1 LEQAAHRHS
10 TPAQPEQTGDL
21 FLSEIAF
28 LFPGQGSQ
36 TPGMGLELAE
46 NFNVAR
52 EVFEEADASL
62 GFPLSKLCFEG
73 PAEEL
78 QLTANTQPAI
88 LAVSVAAAR
97 VLEEKG
103 IRPDY
108 VAGHS
113 LGEYSALVAAGSLG
127 LSDALRLVRKRGQ
140 YMQEAVPV
148 GQGAMAALLGLEAGA
163 VDEIC
168 REAAV
173 DEVVSAAN
181 LNSPAQI
188 VIAGD
193 RAAVE
198 RAVEI
203 AKDRGAKRAILLNVS
218 APFHCSLMKPAADR
232 LAVDLDAVAL
242 RDPRVPLVNNADAT
256 VIQTADAIRDGL
268 KRQVTSPVRW
278 TDSMLAL
285 RREGADVFVEAG
297 PGKVLSGLMRQIDR
311 EAQTW
316 RAGDAASL
324 GEVVAAVQPQ

>member
-1 LEQAAHRHS
+1 
-10 TPAQPEQTGDL
+10 
-21 FLSEIAF
+21 
-28 LFPGQGSQ
+28 
-36 TPGMGLELAE
+36 MGLELAQ
-46 NFNVAR
+46 NFSPAR
-52 EVFEEADASL
+52 EVFEEADAAL
-62 GFPLSKLCFEG
+62 GFPLSKLCFGG

-97 VLEEKG
+97 VLREKG

-113 LGEYSALVAAGSLG
+113 LGEYSALVAAGSLE

-148 GQGAMAALLGLEAGA
+148 GQGAMAALLGLDAGA

-168 REAAV
+168 REAAE
-173 DEVVSAAN
+173 DQVVSSAN
-181 LNSPAQI
+181 LNSPGQI

-203 AKDRGAKRAILLNVS
+203 AKARGAKRAILLNVS

-232 LAVDLDAVAL
+232 LAVDLDAVAIS
-242 RDPRVPLVNNADAT
+242 DPRVPLVNNADAMVVRT
-256 VIQTADAIRDGL
+256 VDAVRDGL
-268 KRQVTSPVRW
+268 KRQVTSPVKW

-316 RAGDAASL
+316 RAGDMASL
-324 GEVVAAVQPQ
+324 DELVAALQPQ

>member
-1 LEQAAHRHS
+1 
-10 TPAQPEQTGDL
+10 
-21 FLSEIAF
+21 
-28 LFPGQGSQ
+28 
-36 TPGMGLELAE
+36 MGLELAE

>member
-1 LEQAAHRHS
+1 M
-10 TPAQPEQTGDL
+10 
-21 FLSEIAF
+21 SEIAF

-36 TPGMGLELAE
+36 APGMGLELAQH
-46 NFNVAR
+46 FTSAR
-52 EVFEEADASL
+52 QVFEEADAAL
-62 GFPLSKLCFEG
+62 GFALSKLCFEG

-113 LGEYSALVAAGSLG
+113 LGEYSALVAAGSLD
-127 LSDALRLVRKRGQ
+127 LTDALRLVRKRGE

-148 GQGAMAALLGLEAGA
+148 GHGAMAALLGIESGA

-168 REAAV
+168 REAAEG
-173 DEVVSAAN
+173 EVVSAAN

-188 VIAGD
+188 VIAGH

-198 RAVEI
+198 RAIEL
-203 AKDRGAKRAILLNVS
+203 AKARGAKRAMLLNVS

-232 LAVDLDAVAL
+232 LAIDLDAAIF
-242 RDPRVPLVNNADAT
+242 RDPRVPLVNNADAA
-256 VIQTADAIRDGL
+256 VVRTADAVRDGL
-268 KRQVTSPVRW
+268 KRQVTCPVKW
-278 TDSMLAL
+278 SESMLAL
-285 RREGADVFVEAG
+285 RREGVGLFVEAG
-297 PGKVLSGLMRQIDR
+297 PGKVLSGLMGQIDR
-311 EAQTW
+311 EARTA
-316 RAGDAASL
+316 RAGDMASL
-324 GEVVAAVQPQ
+324 EEVVGAVQPQ

>member
-1 LEQAAHRHS
+1 
-10 TPAQPEQTGDL
+10 
-21 FLSEIAF
+21 LSEIAF

-36 TPGMGLELAE
+36 APGMGLELAE
-46 NFNVAR
+46 HFTRAR
-52 EVFEEADASL
+52 EVFEQADAAL

-103 IRPDY
+103 VRPDY

-113 LGEYSALVAAGSLG
+113 LGEYSALVAAGSLD
-127 LSDALRLVRKRGQ
+127 LADALLLVRKRGQ

-148 GQGAMAALLGLEAGA
+148 GRGAMAALLGLEASA

-168 REAAV
+168 REAAG

-188 VIAGD
+188 VIAGHH
-193 RAAVE
+193 AAVE
-198 RAVEI
+198 RAVEL
-203 AKDRGAKRAILLNVS
+203 AKARGAKRAMLLNVS

-232 LAVDLDAVAL
+232 LAVDLDAVAIS
-242 RDPRVPLVNNADAT
+242 DPRVPLVNNADAA
-256 VIQTADAIRDGL
+256 VVRTAEAVRDGL

-316 RAGDAASL
+316 RAGDTASL
-324 GEVVAAVQPQ
+324 QEAVAAVQPK